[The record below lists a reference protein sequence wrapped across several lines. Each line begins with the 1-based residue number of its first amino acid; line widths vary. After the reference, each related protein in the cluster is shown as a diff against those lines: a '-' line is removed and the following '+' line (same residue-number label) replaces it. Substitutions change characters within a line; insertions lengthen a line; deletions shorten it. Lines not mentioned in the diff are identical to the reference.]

1 MSDLS
6 PSSALPA
13 LNILDE
19 RELKKMTIAAYSG
32 DPRMSESDKVTF
44 QNAKFG
50 EVTIERGN
58 VLSFPYGLPGFERHR
73 DYGLVEVEEEVPFIR
88 LLALNEP
95 RLAFVLVN
103 PMLLWPEYDP
113 DIGQGA
119 LQSLGIGQPEHL
131 AVYCIVTLSSEPGQ
145 VTANLR
151 GPICINTETM
161 QAKQMILVD
170 ERYHTRHSIME
181 ASSQEA

>member
-1 MSDLS
+1 
-6 PSSALPA
+6 
-13 LNILDE
+13 
-19 RELKKMTIAAYSG
+19 MTIAAYSG
-32 DPRMSESDKVTF
+32 DPRMSQSDKLTF

-103 PMLLWPEYDP
+103 PMLLWSEYDP
-113 DIGQGA
+113 DIGQEA
-119 LQSLGIGQPEHL
+119 LQSLGIGQAEHL
-131 AVYCIVTLSSEPGQ
+131 AVYCIVTLSSEPAQ

-151 GPICINTETM
+151 GPIFINTETM

-181 ASSQEA
+181 ATSQEA